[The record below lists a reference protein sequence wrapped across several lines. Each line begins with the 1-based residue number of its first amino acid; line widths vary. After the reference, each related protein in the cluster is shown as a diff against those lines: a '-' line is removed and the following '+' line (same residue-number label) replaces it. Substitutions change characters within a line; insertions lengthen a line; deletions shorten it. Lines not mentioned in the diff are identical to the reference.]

1 MLIRTSSDWT
11 IRQSVYWPKTSW
23 GCSESI
29 FASPKKLWPQ
39 PKKHKQLWMY
49 PATTTI
55 HFFLSTIVLLES
67 VGSWLPWS
75 KWSKCSVSCGGGQ
88 QSRSRLC
95 SSPPCSG
102 LSRQSKICN
111 TQVCLGKSSNSSLC
125 KTSSTFFFNYFFSS
139 NCDYLFFALVQRWAA
154 HREGCIENVNDLKAA
169 HLTALRSV
177 VEKAVSQMPVRKA
190 ATALCAPTNTT
201 ASVCRWMLVLL

>member
-23 GCSESI
+23 GWSESI
-29 FASPKKLWPQ
+29 FASPKNYDISQKNTNNYERIQ
-39 PKKHKQLWMY
+39 QQQQSN
-49 PATTTI
+49 
-55 HFFLSTIVLLES
+55 FFFSTIVLLES

-102 LSRQSKICN
+102 LIRQSKICN

-125 KTSSTFFFNYFFSS
+125 KTSSTFFKFFYS

-154 HREGCIENVNDLKAA
+154 HREGCIENVNDPKAA

-201 ASVCRWMLVLL
+201 ASVCRWMLMLL